1 MTAILVPVS
10 ICEEKLQPHDEGKT
24 ASLLA
29 VDHAGKPV
37 EAALQGPHV
46 NALVGR
52 PLLLRQNGRSVKTH
66 VASGRDLVRNQ
77 IQADQRYGYLQGR
90 ASLGTA

>member
-10 ICEEKLQPHDEGKT
+10 VGEEKLQPHQEGG
-24 ASLLA
+24 AALLPT
-29 VDHAGKPV
+29 VDHAGKAV

-46 NALVGR
+46 NALVGH

-66 VASGRDLVRNQ
+66 VASVRDLVANQ